1 MDRPREGLSDL
12 AWLRQNRGYRLGLN
26 TGEEVRL

>member
-12 AWLRQNRGYRLGLN
+12 GWLRQNRVDRLGLN